1 LGLTVLVDPVVART
15 LAKSR
20 KGVQLPQLRAA
31 TPEVIAIL
39 KENKS
44 IVTPALESLYVAL
57 PSNVRRE
64 VDREPIK

>member
-1 LGLTVLVDPVVART
+1 
-15 LAKSR
+15 
-20 KGVQLPQLRAA
+20 VQLPQLRAA

>member
-1 LGLTVLVDPVVART
+1 
-15 LAKSR
+15 
-20 KGVQLPQLRAA
+20 VQLQRLRAA